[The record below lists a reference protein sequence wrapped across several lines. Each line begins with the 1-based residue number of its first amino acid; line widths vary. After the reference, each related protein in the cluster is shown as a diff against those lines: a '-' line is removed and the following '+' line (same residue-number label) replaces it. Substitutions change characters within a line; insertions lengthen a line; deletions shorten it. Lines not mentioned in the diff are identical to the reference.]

1 MVIVEG
7 VIPVNLRMSELICF
21 PETIIFIYVE
31 GLAVSAMGGRGLAWN
46 DVGLQKIC

>member
-7 VIPVNLRMSELICF
+7 VIPDNLHMSALMGY

-46 DVGLQKIC
+46 DVGLQKI